1 MSYSPERLLA
11 RAGFFDKLLGL
22 WRGNP
27 EYAETLRMEAW
38 ALRTA
43 AAIAGAGKWLP
54 PIATAPRDGSEVLLV
69 SIQPQQDGTTY
80 INICNAS
87 WSTDGELFVL
97 GPKGS
102 EMNNVGHACATHWLP
117 MEWLT
122 TSPLSEGQLSDCQ
135 RPEGER

>member
-1 MSYSPERLLA
+1 MNYTSERLMA
-11 RAGFFDKLLGL
+11 RADHFDKLLKL

-43 AAIAGAGKWLP
+43 AAISGAGKWLP

-69 SIQPQQDGTTY
+69 SIQPQEDQTVLFSIYNG
-80 INICNAS
+80 S
-87 WSTDGELFVL
+87 WSDEGQFLL

-102 EMNNVGHACATHWLP
+102 SLNSVGGDACATHWLP

-122 TSPLSEGQLSDCQ
+122 TSPLSEGKLSDCQ
-135 RPEGER
+135 RPEGK